1 MADASSAESAATHTL
16 SRHVAVIGAGA
27 SGLVAAR
34 ELRREG
40 HSIVVFERGDQLGGT
55 WVYTPEVESDPIGLH
70 PNRTIVH
77 SSIYQ
82 SLRTNLPREIMGFR
96 DYPFAV
102 KEEDEGRDPR
112 RFPGHREVLMY
123 LDDFAG
129 EFGISEMVRFETEVV
144 FVGLVEGGKW
154 MVRSKRKTSDEGLEE
169 IYDAVVVCCG
179 HYTKPRVAEIPGIT
193 TWKGKQIHS
202 HNYRTPE
209 PFRDQVIILIGRAAS
224 ALDISR
230 DIAGVAKE
238 VHISSRSVASGTTE
252 KKPDFATMRLNGMI
266 NGYDNMWLHSQI
278 KSVHEDGRV
287 VFTDGSVVVAD
298 TILHCT
304 GYKYHF
310 PFLDTNGIVTVDDNR
325 VGPLFKHVFP
335 PALAPSLSFVGVPWR
350 TIPFPNF
357 ELQSKW
363 IAGVLSNRI
372 ALPSK
377 QEMIE
382 DVRAFYSSVEAAGK
396 PKRHTHDISDSQGEY
411 AGWLAAQCGCRIAEE
426 WREQMILTVAK
437 NWIVRPRTYQ
447 DEWDDNHLVL
457 QAYEAFRNEVSLQ
470 KKKYEW
476 RLS

>member
-123 LDDFAG
+123 LNDFAG
-129 EFGISEMVRFETEVV
+129 EYGISEMVRFETEVV

-154 MVRSKRKTSDEGLEE
+154 MVKSKRKTSDEGLEE

-209 PFRDQVIILIGRAAS
+209 PFRDQVVILIGSSAS
-224 ALDISR
+224 AIDISR
-230 DIAGVAKE
+230 GIAGVAKE
-238 VHISSRSVASGTTE
+238 VHISSRSVASETTE
-252 KKPDFATMRLNGMI
+252 KKPDLIDGH
-266 NGYDNMWLHSQI
+266 DNMWLHSQI
-278 KSVHEDGRV
+278 KSVHGDGSSV
-287 VFTDGSVVVAD
+287 VFEDGSVVVAD

-310 PFLDTNGIVTVDDNR
+310 PFLETNGIVTVDEDDNR

-350 TIPFPNF
+350 AIPFPCF

-377 QEMIE
+377 EEMIE
-382 DVRAFYSSVEAAGK
+382 DVRAFYSSLEASGK
-396 PKRHTHDISDSQGEY
+396 PRRHTHDISKSSGEY
-411 AGWLAAQCGCRIAEE
+411 SGWLAAQCGCPILSEE
-426 WREQMILTVAK
+426 WREHMILAVAK
-437 NWIVRPRTYQ
+437 NWIVRPKTYQ

-457 QAYEAFRNEVSLQ
+457 QAYESFRTGVITSLQ
-470 KKKYEW
+470 
-476 RLS
+476 LM

>member
-1 MADASSAESAATHTL
+1 MADASSAHLTAMRPL
-16 SRHVAVIGAGA
+16 SSHVAVIGAGA

-40 HSIVVFERGDQLGGT
+40 HNVVVFEKGDQLGGN

-77 SSIYQ
+77 SSMYQ
-82 SLRTNLPREIMGFR
+82 SLRTNLLREIMGFR
-96 DYPFAV
+96 DYPFAA
-102 KEEDEGRDPR
+102 KEEDEERDPR
-112 RFPGHREVLMY
+112 RFPGHREVLKY
-123 LDDFAG
+123 LNDFAG
-129 EFGISEMVRFETEVV
+129 EFGICEMVRFETEVV

-154 MVRSKRKTSDEGLEE
+154 IVKSKSKTSDEGLEE

-179 HYTKPRVAEIPGIT
+179 HYTQPRVAEISGIT
-193 TWKGKQIHS
+193 TWKGRQIHS

-209 PFRDQVIILIGRAAS
+209 PFRDQVVILIGSSSS
-224 ALDISR
+224 ATDIYR

-238 VHISSRSVASGTTE
+238 VHISSRSIASETKE
-252 KKPDFATMRLNGMI
+252 KKPQFDTMRLNAMI
-266 NGYDNMWLHSQI
+266 NSGYENMWVRSKI
-278 KSVHEDGRV
+278 KSVHEDGSV
-287 VFTDGSVVVAD
+287 VFIDGSVVVAD

-310 PFLDTNGIVTVDDNR
+310 PFLETNGIVTVDGDDNR

-335 PALAPSLSFVGVPWR
+335 PALAPSLSFVGVPWK
-350 TIPFPNF
+350 TVPFPNF

-377 QEMIE
+377 EEMMK
-382 DVRAFYSSVEAAGK
+382 DVKAYYSSLEASGK
-396 PKRHTHDISDSQGEY
+396 PTRHTHDIFDYRGEY
-411 AGWLAAQCGCRIAEE
+411 ADWLAVQCGSPVLEE
-426 WREQMILTVAK
+426 WREQMMLTVAK
-437 NWIVRPRTYQ
+437 NWLVRPKTYQ

-457 QAYEAFRNEVSLQ
+457 QAYESFKNGV
-470 KKKYEW
+470 
-476 RLS
+476 

>member
-1 MADASSAESAATHTL
+1 MSTCQVSLAFVPAMADASSAHLTAMRPL
-16 SRHVAVIGAGA
+16 SSHVAVIGAGA

-40 HSIVVFERGDQLGGT
+40 HNVVVFEKGDQLGGN

-77 SSIYQ
+77 SSMYQ
-82 SLRTNLPREIMGFR
+82 SLRTNLLREIMGFR
-96 DYPFAV
+96 DYPFAA
-102 KEEDEGRDPR
+102 KEEDEERDPR
-112 RFPGHREVLMY
+112 RFPGHREVLKY
-123 LDDFAG
+123 LNDFAG
-129 EFGISEMVRFETEVV
+129 EFGICEMVRFETEVV

-154 MVRSKRKTSDEGLEE
+154 IVKSKSKTSDEGLEE

-179 HYTKPRVAEIPGIT
+179 HYTQPRVAEISGIT
-193 TWKGKQIHS
+193 TWKGRQIHS

-209 PFRDQVIILIGRAAS
+209 PFRDQVVILIGSSSS
-224 ALDISR
+224 ATDIYR

-238 VHISSRSVASGTTE
+238 VHISSRSIASETKE
-252 KKPDFATMRLNGMI
+252 KKPQFDTMRLNAM
-266 NGYDNMWLHSQI
+266 I
-278 KSVHEDGRV
+278 KSVHEDGSV
-287 VFTDGSVVVAD
+287 VFIDGSVVVAD

-310 PFLDTNGIVTVDDNR
+310 PFLETNGIVTVDGDDNR

-335 PALAPSLSFVGVPWR
+335 PALAPSLSFVGVPWK
-350 TIPFPNF
+350 TVPFPNF

-377 QEMIE
+377 EEMMK
-382 DVRAFYSSVEAAGK
+382 DVKAYYSSLEASGK
-396 PKRHTHDISDSQGEY
+396 PTRHTHDIFDYRGEY
-411 AGWLAAQCGCRIAEE
+411 ADWLAVQCGSPVLEE
-426 WREQMILTVAK
+426 WREQMMLTVAK
-437 NWIVRPRTYQ
+437 NWLVRPKTYQ

-457 QAYEAFRNEVSLQ
+457 QAYESFKNGV
-470 KKKYEW
+470 
-476 RLS
+476 